1 MYLRDNPGALI
12 ISNMP
17 KSILAINVVRK
28 GCVFSLQGKV
38 VYSYGWVGEEVCVC
52 VGGGGE
58 SRRQGHT
65 AAGFSL

>member
-38 VYSYGWVGEEVCVC
+38 VYSYGWVGEEVW
-52 VGGGGE
+52 GGGVNTGVNVT
-58 SRRQGHT
+58 QQ
-65 AAGFSL
+65 LV